1 MPKYKVKSPLSHDG
15 EDYKIG
21 DTVEMTAEQAAPL
34 LGHAL
39 ARPGEE
45 LTEKQ
50 VAQGVSAVESEAA
63 RLVELREQLTAE
75 RLELRNAQEQL
86 ASARDSLDAERDRLS
101 SEQQELQKALE
112 LLAADQGELEAGRKQ
127 LVADRAEFDK
137 AVKAGSKK

>member
-15 EDYKIG
+15 KDYKIG
-21 DTVEMTAEQAAPL
+21 DTVEMTAEQADPL
-34 LGHAL
+34 LGHSL

-50 VAQGVSAVESEAA
+50 VAQGVSALEGEAA

-86 ASARDSLDAERDRLS
+86 ASDRDSLEAERDQLS
-101 SEQQELQKALE
+101 SEQQALQKAQE
-112 LLAADQGELEAGRKQ
+112 QLAADQGELEAGRKQ
-127 LVADRAEFDK
+127 LADDRAELDK
-137 AVKAGSKK
+137 AIKAASKK